1 MVIQLKEQ
9 IRVKDEVWHNVLQHV
24 RYGDCQQHHIDII
37 KDLIIT
43 NPLTPPIDFNTLPW
57 KDARLV
63 TPHHAVR
70 IQWNSA
76 EHCEETR
83 HHLYICPAEDN
94 VSGRAVTNEE

>member
-63 TPHHAVR
+63 TPRHAVW